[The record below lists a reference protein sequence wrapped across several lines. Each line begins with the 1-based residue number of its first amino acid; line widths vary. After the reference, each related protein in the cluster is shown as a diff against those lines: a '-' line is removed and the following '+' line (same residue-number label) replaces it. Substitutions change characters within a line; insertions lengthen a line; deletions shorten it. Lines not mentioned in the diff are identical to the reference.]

1 MDVLYLLVAVL
12 LFVGGWFVLFK
23 IATALYARIF
33 KPSAKNETSKY
44 ERPSI
49 LTKEQ
54 RKGLTDILGPVK
66 SQTKS
71 SRPSAVKV
79 KPMPNRSTRAIK
91 QGWSIGEVRF
101 SYEDANGIPSE
112 RHVIV
117 HSVSGTYIKG
127 ECLDR
132 QAERTFRLDRINGD
146 VVDCN
151 TGELIDPFD
160 LGDALEY

>member
-1 MDVLYLLVAVL
+1 MDAIDAAVLILAVALLAAYFVAVRN
-12 LFVGGWFVLFK
+12 K
-23 IATALYARIF
+23 KKAD
-33 KPSAKNETSKY
+33 SQKNLNKY
-44 ERPSI
+44 ERPKP
-49 LTKEQ
+49 LTREQ

-66 SQTKS
+66 DQTIGGT
-71 SRPSAVKV
+71 RSASKV
-79 KPMPNRSTRAIK
+79 EPMPNRSTRAIK

-101 SYEDANGIPSE
+101 SYEDANGVPSE

-160 LGDALEY
+160 LSDTLEY

>member
-1 MDVLYLLVAVL
+1 MDAIDTAVL
-12 LFVGGWFVLFK
+12 IFAVALLAAYFVG
-23 IATALYARIF
+23 ARN
-33 KPSAKNETSKY
+33 KKKTDSQKDQGKY
-44 ERPSI
+44 ERPKL
-49 LTKEQ
+49 LTPEQ
-54 RKGLTDILGPVK
+54 RKGLTDVLGPVSK
-66 SQTKS
+66 QTINS
-71 SRPSAVKV
+71 
-79 KPMPNRSTRAIK
+79 KPKAERITATPNQSTRAIR

-160 LGDALEY
+160 LADALEY

>member
-1 MDVLYLLVAVL
+1 MDVLYLFVAVL
-12 LFVGGWFVLFK
+12 VFVGGWFVLFK
-23 IATALYARIF
+23 IAAGLYKRIL
-33 KPSAKNETSKY
+33 KPREKNNTPKY

-54 RKGLTDILGPVK
+54 RKGLKDVLGPVK
-66 SQTKS
+66 KQTQDKS
-71 SRPSAVKV
+71 FMARTVA
-79 KPMPNRSTRAIK
+79 PMPNRSTRAIR

-101 SYEDANGIPSE
+101 SYKDADGVPSE

-117 HSVSGTYIKG
+117 HSVTDTYIKG

-160 LGDALEY
+160 LADALEY